1 MNTIT
6 FNTELITPQ
15 MAKALLESNTNNRRP
30 KSPIIMRYASDM
42 QKGLWKQNT
51 AEFIKISKSGQIL
64 DGQHRL
70 MAVIKS
76 NTPIIFQVARGLDDN
91 IFDVLDLSL
100 IHI

>member
-51 AEFIKISKSGQIL
+51 
-64 DGQHRL
+64 
-70 MAVIKS
+70 
-76 NTPIIFQVARGLDDN
+76 
-91 IFDVLDLSL
+91 
-100 IHI
+100 